1 MASLNQ
7 LRMQARRGML
17 ELDVLL
23 TRYIN
28 QQATDLSPADMAR
41 LSDFLSHDDPVLW
54 DWIFLGVTPPHE
66 FVQIVNHLRGEDP
79 VT

>member
-28 QQATDLSPADMAR
+28 QQAANLSPADIER
-41 LSDFLSHDDPVLW
+41 LSRFLSHDDPVLW
-54 DWIFLGVTPPHE
+54 DWIFLGVTAPGE
-66 FVQIVNHLRGEDP
+66 FVLIVDHLRGRHQ
-79 VT
+79 